1 MLLTVQLL
9 EREAELTALRSL
21 LEAARDGYGGTAL
34 VEAPAGQGKTTLL
47 RALRAGAG
55 GMRVLSATGA
65 ELERD
70 FAFGIVRQLFEDELF
85 GSDDARRA
93 RLLAG
98 SAQFATHVV
107 EGGGYEPAL
116 SNDACHVRLHG
127 LARMAAN
134 LAEEK
139 PLVLLVDDAHWAD
152 PGSLQ
157 ALGMLARRID
167 ELPIALI
174 VAARPAE
181 LEQLE
186 PLAKATVLHPQ
197 ALSAKAVEALLDDL
211 GELDPAF
218 VSAVVDTTAGN
229 PLLVRELQRTLLEAG
244 FAGRADEAEG
254 VRRTVPGTITRMVR
268 TRLAAVSPE
277 ARALARAAAVIGSR
291 AAVLAGIDA
300 PAATRA
306 HAELADA
313 NLLERHGLTFTHP
326 MMREA
331 TLAGVVAGERSE
343 LHRRAAELLLGAGA
357 DEREVAAHYMAAAPA
372 GDPLAAQVLTA
383 AGEHASA
390 AGDTGV
396 AIELLRRAS
405 EELPPSPEL
414 LLALGLAEGRLGLP
428 EAHEHL
434 AAAMAGDDA
443 VAARAAQARGR
454 LLVLSGRARHAVE
467 VLREGIERARTTTPA
482 TSRSPLAA
490 AFGVAAP
497 ALLGAASPEGVAT
510 DLAAELED
518 DLLDA
523 LIYDPDLAAER
534 EALLQR
540 AEPRP
545 AVLAFRAFD
554 AAATGAPADT
564 VRELARQALAG
575 GALLRGNGIERP
587 AVQYAIEALMAVEAA
602 DEARAGLDELAAVAR
617 RAGSRV
623 GAGVVALLRARWEH
637 EFGDLEAA
645 ADAARSA
652 LEIQASLLRHGPST
666 PVRVALAAALFD
678 AGDIDGAERALAGAH
693 MPERGIPIC
702 GFHTLRARILLAR
715 GRAAEALED
724 VRTQIALEQRRGWVQ
739 TFREYM
745 RATLVTALAE
755 AGHIEEALQTAD
767 QALETAR
774 ERGLAASESRLLI
787 ARARLAIARED
798 ELAYLEAA
806 VAAARRSR
814 SALNQAE
821 AFERS
826 APRCAAPAAGPMRAS
841 RCGKRANW
849 PSAPAPRASNSA
861 STRSWSSPARVR
873 SASPRRAST
882 GSRPP
887 SDASPSWPR
896 PAVAIVRSPTSC
908 S

>member
-21 LEAARDGYGGTAL
+21 LDGARDGYGGTAL

-107 EGGGYEPAL
+107 EGRYEPSL
-116 SNDACHVRLHG
+116 SNDVCHVRLHG

-152 PGSLQ
+152 PGSLR

-181 LEQLE
+181 LERLE

-244 FAGRADEAEG
+244 FAGRADEAEA

-268 TRLAAVSPE
+268 TRLAAASPE
-277 ARALARAAAVIGSR
+277 ARALARAAAVSGSR
-291 AAVLAGIDA
+291 AAALAGIDA

-313 NLLERHGLTFTHP
+313 NLLERDGLTFTHP

-343 LHRRAAELLLGAGA
+343 LHRRAAELLHGAGV

-405 EELPPSPEL
+405 EELPPSQEL

-467 VLREGIERARTTTPA
+467 VLREGIERARATTPA

-497 ALLGAASPEGVAT
+497 ALLAARHRQE
-510 DLAAELED
+510 
-518 DLLDA
+518 
-523 LIYDPDLAAER
+523 
-534 EALLQR
+534 
-540 AEPRP
+540 EPRRTWP
-545 AVLAFRAFD
+545 
-554 AAATGAPADT
+554 PS
-564 VRELARQALAG
+564 
-575 GALLRGNGIERP
+575 
-587 AVQYAIEALMAVEAA
+587 
-602 DEARAGLDELAAVAR
+602 
-617 RAGSRV
+617 SRTT
-623 GAGVVALLRARWEH
+623 
-637 EFGDLEAA
+637 
-645 ADAARSA
+645 S
-652 LEIQASLLRHGPST
+652 ST
-666 PVRVALAAALFD
+666 P
-678 AGDIDGAERALAGAH
+678 
-693 MPERGIPIC
+693 
-702 GFHTLRARILLAR
+702 
-715 GRAAEALED
+715 
-724 VRTQIALEQRRGWVQ
+724 
-739 TFREYM
+739 
-745 RATLVTALAE
+745 
-755 AGHIEEALQTAD
+755 
-767 QALETAR
+767 
-774 ERGLAASESRLLI
+774 
-787 ARARLAIARED
+787 
-798 ELAYLEAA
+798 
-806 VAAARRSR
+806 
-814 SALNQAE
+814 
-821 AFERS
+821 
-826 APRCAAPAAGPMRAS
+826 
-841 RCGKRANW
+841 
-849 PSAPAPRASNSA
+849 
-861 STRSWSSPARVR
+861 
-873 SASPRRAST
+873 
-882 GSRPP
+882 
-887 SDASPSWPR
+887 
-896 PAVAIVRSPTSC
+896 
-908 S
+908 